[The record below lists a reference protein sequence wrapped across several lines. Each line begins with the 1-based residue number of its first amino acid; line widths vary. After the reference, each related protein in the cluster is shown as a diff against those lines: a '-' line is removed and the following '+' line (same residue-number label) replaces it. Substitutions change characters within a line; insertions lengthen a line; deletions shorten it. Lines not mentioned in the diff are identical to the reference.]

1 MKQVKVTVNEG
12 SPGRTLYLFGSA
24 EGAYVWLTQ
33 AYDDPEIIEK
43 IPDVERVVL
52 LPGEFIEAEWR
63 GCEFAYDGPDH
74 TRIDA
79 VRLAKAHQP
88 ENASGLLVSI
98 HFGWTVDC
106 IIPFRQ
112 YRDDDIDV
120 RPLPPEERKVDLAVL
135 FKDNEAK

>member
-12 SPGRTLYLFGSA
+12 SPGRILYLFGNA
-24 EGAYVWLTQ
+24 EGAYTWLTQ
-33 AYDDPEIIEK
+33 AYNDPEIIEK

-63 GCEFAYDGPDH
+63 GCEFVYNGPDH

-79 VRLAKAHQP
+79 VKLTKAYQS
-88 ENASGLLVSI
+88 ENASGLLIST

-112 YRDDDIDV
+112 YRDNDIDV
-120 RPLPPEERKVDLAVL
+120 RPLLPEEQKIDLTAM